1 MLHLGNFQSPPLAFA
16 VLVNKQKNPTVKPF
30 LASLI
35 ALMLVGAPMG
45 IANAASPKVGSACKS
60 ANQKIKVSNV
70 NYLCLK
76 SGKKLVWAKT
86 KAPVIATKKPV
97 VASAGKPI
105 NPGTVANPEKA
116 NTSSTPMPT
125 PTKTAPAPAPM
136 PLAPSGQ
143 NSSGSSSTAPSQ
155 ENPAP
160 NPSPSTSSSSYASP
174 VSSVIGK
181 AAVSLSSPTIS
192 GIQIG
197 GVPKV
202 GQVLSC
208 SGWKWDLEVAR
219 TIVSWIAYPSNTG
232 SDIIDPKLYL
242 SLSEAT
248 ATTES
253 KLEIT
258 ASNIDKISGNYLY
271 CFAKGVTSGGLET
284 TSIAAILLGK

>member
-1 MLHLGNFQSPPLAFA
+1 M
-16 VLVNKQKNPTVKPF
+16 
-30 LASLI
+30 
-35 ALMLVGAPMG
+35 
-45 IANAASPKVGSACKS
+45 
-60 ANQKIKVSNV
+60 
-70 NYLCLK
+70 
-76 SGKKLVWAKT
+76 VWAKT

-125 PTKTAPAPAPM
+125 PTKTAPAPM

-253 KLEIT
+253 KLEIA